1 MGVNLPQSQ
10 ASTVPAGLVSTVLQ
24 IPSTSLPV
32 LGSYVVFD
40 IKQKGLLIH
49 NIALN
54 YNMTAISGLTGGT
67 LPRLAQAW
75 SWATRFEIV
84 INGVIVDT
92 CFATEQF
99 FLNQIL
105 YENSDRIMAN
115 NGAGNYA
122 SATHRNTMGST
133 SGQNYVVNLHTLFD
147 QINFG
152 LLTDSHSIQ
161 LRVYLDTATNIIVTG
176 GATGTGAVSI
186 NFANL
191 IVKCT
196 QLSTDVIQNK
206 LALMQDQN
214 EHYIYH
220 GLRYGIFAVNA
231 GVTSSQIVL
240 SSITGKIAYL
250 FFTVRAVGSTVGD
263 GANTF
268 LKITN
273 FSILDATS
281 SNITSGQPIT
291 DALSLN
297 YLSRYW
303 TNSSYLSETA
313 TGTTQ
318 TGTLQNNGSNVY
330 VFAFSSSPME
340 ALTRGKLLGSR
351 SFVGNEQLLITYT
364 GTTVAS
370 VVEVYAMTE
379 SLLEVG
385 VLSIKSI
392 GA

>member
-1 MGVNLPQSQ
+1 
-10 ASTVPAGLVSTVLQ
+10 
-24 IPSTSLPV
+24 
-32 LGSYVVFD
+32 
-40 IKQKGLLIH
+40 
-49 NIALN
+49 
-54 YNMTAISGLTGGT
+54 MTAISGLTGGT

-385 VLSIKSI
+385 VLTIKSI